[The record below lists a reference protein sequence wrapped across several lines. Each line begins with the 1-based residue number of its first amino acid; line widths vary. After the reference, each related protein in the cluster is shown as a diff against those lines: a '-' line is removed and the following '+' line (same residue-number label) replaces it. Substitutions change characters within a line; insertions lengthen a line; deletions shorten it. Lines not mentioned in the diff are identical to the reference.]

1 MNNAYGVIVM
11 CYIFFSKVMALSGLP
26 AEMIEP
32 LLLVLYVFR
41 LIKLM
46 ILFYIFKN
54 YYIILLLFILF
65 SVTTDYLT

>member
-1 MNNAYGVIVM
+1 
-11 CYIFFSKVMALSGLP
+11 MALSGLP